1 MGQCSEPDYEQFS
14 VPTSPDDKNPNCILG
29 EARVYLISCQWMGS
43 GVVGILSRFLI
54 VSPSLGKVMRIKR
67 RVAGKTCFNGPDF
80 KRGLPQ
86 NTTCQCSLNDVECDY
101 GYIRSGG
108 PAG

>member
-54 VSPSLGKVMRIKR
+54 VSPR
-67 RVAGKTCFNGPDF
+67 
-80 KRGLPQ
+80 
-86 NTTCQCSLNDVECDY
+86 
-101 GYIRSGG
+101 
-108 PAG
+108 